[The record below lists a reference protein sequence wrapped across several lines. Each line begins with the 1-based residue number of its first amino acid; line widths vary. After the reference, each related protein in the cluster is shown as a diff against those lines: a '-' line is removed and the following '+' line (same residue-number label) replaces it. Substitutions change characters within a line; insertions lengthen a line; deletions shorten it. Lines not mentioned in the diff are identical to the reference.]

1 MTARLSLVTEN
12 SAPGSI
18 SPNPRARMDSN
29 AKSARS
35 IIRKPGLKTV
45 PDPTRDVS
53 HRALETEPRTV
64 AVAVRRSNV
73 ASNATA
79 KRRSAAIFPKGRPRR
94 SGVLFRVGEKLTLS
108 REPRAR
114 SVTPRARS
122 TRARDPERSASARL
136 RERRSESARL
146 RNAHVSNGEG
156 TRLDPRSAALRAAI
170 IRALPPFPRA
180 ARGGARGTRA
190 LGAASREPV
199 IARFAALSMAAAGV
213 GGGQPRGVS
222 PPRLRGGARHAVPF
236 RAHRLDYVK
245 VTADGTRA
253 NGARNVRAR
262 RFARARPDGPARSRS
277 HLARAP
283 LSLPISPPP
292 AHAPR

>member
-45 PDPTRDVS
+45 PDPSRDVS

-156 TRLDPRSAALRAAI
+156 TRLDPRSAACGRPSS
-170 IRALPPFPRA
+170 ALCRPFPRA
-180 ARGGARGTRA
+180 ARGGAGDARA
-190 LGAASREPV
+190 R
-199 IARFAALSMAAAGV
+199 
-213 GGGQPRGVS
+213 RGV
-222 PPRLRGGARHAVPF
+222 PRARH
-236 RAHRLDYVK
+236 RAHRRLLDGRGGRRRR
-245 VTADGTRA
+245 TA
-253 NGARNVRAR
+253 AR
-262 RFARARPDGPARSRS
+262 RFAPAPPRRRATRS
-277 HLARAP
+277 LFAP
-283 LSLPISPPP
+283 IDLTTSK
-292 AHAPR
+292 

>member
-18 SPNPRARMDSN
+18 SPNPRARMDSKK
-29 AKSARS
+29 KSARS
-35 IIRKPGLKTV
+35 ITRKPGLKTV

-222 PPRLRGGARHAVPF
+222 PPRLRGGAPRGPF
-236 RAHRLDYVK
+236 S
-245 VTADGTRA
+245 
-253 NGARNVRAR
+253 
-262 RFARARPDGPARSRS
+262 RP
-277 HLARAP
+277 
-283 LSLPISPPP
+283 
-292 AHAPR
+292 

>member
-45 PDPTRDVS
+45 PDPSRDVS

-156 TRLDPRSAALRAAI
+156 TRLDPRSAACGRPSS
-170 IRALPPFPRA
+170 ALCRPFPRA
-180 ARGGARGTRA
+180 ARGGAGDARARRGVPRARHRA
-190 LGAASREPV
+190 LR
-199 IARFAALSMAAAGV
+199 
-213 GGGQPRGVS
+213 
-222 PPRLRGGARHAVPF
+222 RLLDGRGGRRR
-236 RAHRLDYVK
+236 RA
-245 VTADGTRA
+245 A
-253 NGARNVRAR
+253 AR
-262 RFARARPDGPARSRS
+262 RFAPAPPRRRAT
-277 HLARAP
+277 RA
-283 LSLPISPPP
+283 LSAPIDLTTSK
-292 AHAPR
+292 

>member
-1 MTARLSLVTEN
+1 
-12 SAPGSI
+12 
-18 SPNPRARMDSN
+18 
-29 AKSARS
+29 
-35 IIRKPGLKTV
+35 
-45 PDPTRDVS
+45 
-53 HRALETEPRTV
+53 
-64 AVAVRRSNV
+64 
-73 ASNATA
+73 
-79 KRRSAAIFPKGRPRR
+79 
-94 SGVLFRVGEKLTLS
+94 VLFRVGEKLTLS

-170 IRALPPFPRA
+170 IRALPPFP
-180 ARGGARGTRA
+180 ARGAGGARGTRA

-222 PPRLRGGARHAVPF
+222 PPRLRGGAPRGPF

-277 HLARAP
+277 HLACAP